1 MKAMKSMK
9 PSFYVVILVVF
20 VALLYVVYM
29 YNNTADGFENKE
41 IKAHFENM
49 PTEQKDMVCK
59 TLLEQIA
66 SYTEQMVKATP
77 EQKQMMMQNLEPL
90 KKTSSSY
97 GC

>member
-9 PSFYVVILVVF
+9 PSFYVVILLVF
-20 VALLYVVYM
+20 LALLYVVYI

-49 PTEQKDMVCK
+49 PADQKDMVCK
-59 TLLEQIA
+59 ALLEQIA
-66 SYTEQMVKATP
+66 SYTAQMVKATP
-77 EQKQMMMQNLEPL
+77 DQKQTMMKELEPL

>member
-1 MKAMKSMK
+1 MKSMK

-20 VALLYVVYM
+20 LALLYVVYI
-29 YNNTADGFENKE
+29 YNNTTDGFENKE
-41 IKAHFENM
+41 IMAHFQNM
-49 PTEQKDMVCK
+49 PPEQKDMVCK
-59 TLLEQIA
+59 ALLEQIA

-77 EQKQMMMQNLEPL
+77 EQKQTMMKELEPL

>member
-9 PSFYVVILVVF
+9 PSFYVVILLVF
-20 VALLYVVYM
+20 LALLYVVYI

-41 IKAHFENM
+41 ILAHFQNM
-49 PTEQKDMVCK
+49 PAEQKDMVCK
-59 TLLEQIA
+59 AILEQIA

-77 EQKQMMMQNLEPL
+77 EQKQIMMKELEPL
-90 KKTSSSY
+90 KKTSGSY